1 MQDDIANLRRARIR
15 VHKRLRETE
24 ALLAGYKA
32 KLGAIE
38 TAIYEIDPELKLP
51 LQHRQYSQIFKRG
64 EYTRITLGVLRDAGT
79 ALPLREIALR
89 ALAVKDVALPDYRL
103 RKVTRH
109 RIGTTLPVLAGRGIV
124 EKLGSANKW
133 AWRLAGDERHAE

>member
-1 MQDDIANLRRARIR
+1 MNQDLSNLRRARIR

-32 KLGAIE
+32 KLEAVE
-38 TAIYEIDPELKLP
+38 TAIYAIDPELKLP
-51 LQHRQYSQIFKRG
+51 AQHRQYSTVFKRG
-64 EYTRITLGVLRDAGT
+64 EYPRLTLDILRDGE

-89 ALAVKDVALPDYRL
+89 ALALKGVALPDYRL

-109 RIGTTLPVLAGRGIV
+109 RLGTVLVNLAGRGLV
-124 EKLGSANKW
+124 EKVGSPNKW
-133 AWRLAGDERHAE
+133 TWRVAGYKWDAK